1 MKKFLSVALIF
12 LALFSLCSCNRIMS
26 ITETSKLSD
35 YDDIFYLL
43 ENSYRHVVGE
53 ELLFPERIEDLDVI
67 GFTSRELTY
76 LPLGDGREIQLYVK
90 YNNVDFEKETNRIA
104 ELTKGSPVHGKSEYF
119 SLPTYAS
126 LWNVDGC
133 FEYAV
138 INTNERT
145 VRYVYLHQLDARDFS
160 IPSDYI
166 PKGYVSP
173 SENKD
178 APFMI
183 AEYSLP

>member
-1 MKKFLSVALIF
+1 MKKFLSVALIS

-43 ENSYRHVVGE
+43 ENSYRHIVGE
-53 ELLFPERIEDLDVI
+53 ELLFPERIKDLDVI

-90 YNNVDFEKETNRIA
+90 YNNVDFEKETDRLA

-119 SLPTYAS
+119 SLPAYAS

>member
-43 ENSYRHVVGE
+43 ENDYRYVVGE
-53 ELLFPERIEDLDVI
+53 EMLFPERIEDLDVI

-76 LPLGDGREIQLYVK
+76 FPLGDGREIQLYVK

-119 SLPTYAS
+119 SLPAYAS
-126 LWNVDGC
+126 LWNVNSS

-145 VRYVYLHQLDARDFS
+145 VRYVYLHQLDERDFS

-166 PKGYVSP
+166 PKEYVFP
-173 SENKD
+173 SEYKD